1 MSNGELTGH
10 QTGHQDRN
18 WVWGGSSKA
27 LIRHIHGVRAIS
39 SNYLLQPQKTL
50 GFYFEIRFD
59 KAESTSVEL
68 RPPPHDVS
76 LESSQGHDR
85 YGACGC

>member
-10 QTGHQDRN
+10 RIGHQDKN
-18 WVWGGSSKA
+18 GVWGGSSRA
-27 LIRHIHGVRAIS
+27 LTRHIHGVRAIL

-59 KAESTSVEL
+59 KAESTSVN
-68 RPPPHDVS
+68 
-76 LESSQGHDR
+76 
-85 YGACGC
+85 CGSPTTSP

>member
-10 QTGHQDRN
+10 RIGHQDQN
-18 WVWGGSSKA
+18 GVWGGSSKA
-27 LIRHIHGVRAIS
+27 LTRNIHCVRAIFS
-39 SNYLLQPQKTL
+39 DYLLQPQKTL

-68 RPPPHDVS
+68 RLPTTSP
-76 LESSQGHDR
+76 
-85 YGACGC
+85 